1 LNLPKSSHN
10 KVGVDQSSSED
21 EYLGQEVQDDAVF
34 LPRKAHHTPST
45 GPDHMND
52 HVQRV
57 DVQGMQTDRGQ
68 NRKGAEIFEISH
80 KYYLKDKDLKPSSG
94 FVSGVQDLIWFLS
107 FRTLIG
113 K

>member
-1 LNLPKSSHN
+1 MNLPKSSHN
-10 KVGVDQSSSED
+10 KVCVDQSSSED
-21 EYLGQEVQDDAVF
+21 EYLGKEVQDDTVL
-34 LPRKAHHTPST
+34 LPGKTDHTPCT

-52 HVQRV
+52 YVQRV

-68 NRKGAEIFEISH
+68 NSESAEIFQISH

-107 FRTLIG
+107 FRTLFG